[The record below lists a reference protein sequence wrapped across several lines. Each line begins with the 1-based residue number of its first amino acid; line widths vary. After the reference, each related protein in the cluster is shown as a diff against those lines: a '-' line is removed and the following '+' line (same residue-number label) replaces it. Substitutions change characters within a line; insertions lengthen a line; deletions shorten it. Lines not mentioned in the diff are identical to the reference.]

1 MAVLV
6 IMAMMVT
13 VLVIMVMMVTVLVI
27 MVMMVTCPGRLHGP
41 RARPIVPM
49 LEVT

>member
-6 IMAMMVT
+6 IMVM
-13 VLVIMVMMVTVLVI
+13 MVMMVTVLVI